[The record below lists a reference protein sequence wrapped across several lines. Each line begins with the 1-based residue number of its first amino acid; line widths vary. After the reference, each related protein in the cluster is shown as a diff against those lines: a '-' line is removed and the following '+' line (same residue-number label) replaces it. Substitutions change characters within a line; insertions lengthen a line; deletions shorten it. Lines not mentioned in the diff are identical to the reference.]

1 MIPALTM
8 GPMQLVTG
16 PGPPLEEVRA
26 LFLEYAAELGFS
38 LCFQGFDAE
47 LEGLPGKYAPP
58 RGALLLAPGEA
69 CVGLRPL
76 DERTAEMKRLY
87 VRPAARGTGLGR
99 RLALAI
105 LDEARSRGYQR
116 VVLDTIEGKM
126 DSAIALYRAL
136 GFREIAPYYDNPIP
150 HAIYLELAL
159 S

>member
-1 MIPALTM
+1 
-8 GPMQLVTG
+8 MQLVTE

-26 LFLEYAAELGFS
+26 LFLEYAAVLGFS
-38 LCFQGFDAE
+38 LCFQGFDTE

-58 RGALLLAPGEA
+58 RGALLLAPGEG
-69 CVGLRPL
+69 CVGLRPI

-87 VRPAARGTGLGR
+87 VRPVARGTGLGR

-105 LDEARSRGYQR
+105 LDEARQRGYER
-116 VVLDTIEGKM
+116 IVLDTIEGKM